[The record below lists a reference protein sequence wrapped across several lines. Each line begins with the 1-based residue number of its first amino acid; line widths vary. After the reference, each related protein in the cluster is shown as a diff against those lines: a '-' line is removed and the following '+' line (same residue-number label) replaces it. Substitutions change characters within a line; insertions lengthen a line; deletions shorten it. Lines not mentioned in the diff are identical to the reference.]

1 MSTGPKAVSRPGA
14 SRRGGYRPNSGPK
27 PIYILA
33 ETERRRII
41 KALRVAERKHGKSI
55 GELMAEWIYSDDFK
69 RASVTLQVY
78 LRDVLARTTHQ
89 DVTVTKSAEGPH
101 IYLPEA
107 KPDPAK
113 VVALTQE
120 RKA

>member
-1 MSTGPKAVSRPGA
+1 M
-14 SRRGGYRPNSGPK
+14 
-27 PIYILA
+27 
-33 ETERRRII
+33 
-41 KALRVAERKHGKSI
+41 RVAERKHGKSI

-89 DVTVTKSAEGPH
+89 DVTVTESAKGPH